1 MSFRKILAAVDGSE
15 LATAAART
23 AAWLAAAVGGEFAL
37 VSVFD
42 PSVVLSVEGG
52 PTAIELAGILREDAR
67 RALDVAA
74 KEATACPAAA
84 RLVREGSPGAEIRAA
99 AAEWGADLIVLG
111 THGRGGIKRLLLG
124 STAESVLRHAPCPVL
139 VVPESARP
147 KPASP

>member
-1 MSFRKILAAVDGSE
+1 MAFRKILAAVDGSE
-15 LATAAART
+15 LSTAAART
-23 AAWLAAAVGGEFAL
+23 AAGLAAAVGAQFAL

-67 RALDVAA
+67 RALDMAA
-74 KEATACPAAA
+74 KEASACPVAA
-84 RLVREGSPGAEIRAA
+84 RLVREGTPGAEIRAA
-99 AAEWGADLIVLG
+99 ASEWGADLIVLG

-139 VVPESARP
+139 VVPGSARV
-147 KPASP
+147 AA

>member
-15 LATAAART
+15 IATEAART
-23 AAWLAAAVGGEFAL
+23 AAGLAAAVGGQFAL

-67 RALDVAA
+67 RALDMAA
-74 KEATACPAAA
+74 KEASACPAAA

-99 AAEWGADLIVLG
+99 AVEWGADLIVLG
-111 THGRGGIKRLLLG
+111 THGRGGLKRLLLG

-139 VVPESARP
+139 VVPASARGLRR
-147 KPASP
+147 